1 MLGKLFFFLF
11 PLLMAFAGSSDL
23 ITMRISNR
31 LVAVL
36 VAAFLVLA
44 VALQMPLQDI
54 ALHVTCAVVVL
65 IVAFTF
71 FSFGWVGG
79 GDAKL
84 AAATALWF
92 GFSETLPYLVYAA
105 IYGGILTLALL
116 VVRRWPLPL
125 FLNRIGWIQR
135 LHNHKTGIPYGIAL
149 AVAGLVTYSDTALYQ
164 QLLG

>member
-11 PLLMAFAGSSDL
+11 PLLMAFAASSDL

-164 QLLG
+164 QLLS